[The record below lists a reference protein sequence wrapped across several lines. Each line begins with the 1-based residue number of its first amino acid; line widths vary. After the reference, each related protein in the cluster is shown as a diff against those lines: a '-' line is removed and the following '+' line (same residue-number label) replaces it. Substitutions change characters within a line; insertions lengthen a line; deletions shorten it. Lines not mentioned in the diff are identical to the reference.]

1 MKFILKVL
9 AVAELNTNKNRSF
22 RIVSNLVSL
31 VIDPSSLELDKSAA
45 LDVLLL
51 SELLFHR

>member
-31 VIDPSSLELDKSAA
+31 VIDPSSLELDKSHK
-45 LDVLLL
+45 
-51 SELLFHR
+51 EI

>member
-31 VIDPSSLELDKSAA
+31 VIDPSPLELDKSAA